1 MKMSARLSQ
10 RNFISYQCCSDV
22 IMSCHFAVLILQV
35 FRDEAPSMEIPL
47 GLTGT
52 DCCEA
57 YFSENGS
64 FVMNRHVYSF
74 HHIQNRKPSGTQERT
89 L

>member
-1 MKMSARLSQ
+1 MKMCARLSQ

-22 IMSCHFAVLILQV
+22 IMSCHFAVLILQM
-35 FRDEAPSMEIPL
+35 FRDVAPSMEIPL

-57 YFSENGS
+57 YFSKNGS
-64 FVMNRHVYSF
+64 FVMKRHVYLF
-74 HHIQNRKPSGTQERT
+74 HSMLINMLIMIMRNI
-89 L
+89 